1 MSCGTSQSRGV
12 AILMPSQLDYEV
24 THSELDCDG
33 RYIILA
39 GGLNF
44 VVLYSHLCNI
54 GCRLGKYIFSYLSVC
69 SGLQHRKLL
78 HSGSTCS
85 SLSNYKQ
92 LYLQWMMEMQQST
105 YAKSFCAIHA
115 P

>member
-54 GCRLGKYIFSYLSVC
+54 GCRLGKYIFCYISVFALGYNTESCYTVVRLAAVYLIINSYIY
-69 SGLQHRKLL
+69 SG
-78 HSGSTCS
+78 
-85 SLSNYKQ
+85 
-92 LYLQWMMEMQQST
+92 
-105 YAKSFCAIHA
+105 
-115 P
+115 